1 MLKKKDSIVEIE
13 ILNASKFLGM
23 DDERLNITKVK
34 NGDMEKKLKKS
45 IDLLDNWLEQN
56 GWAGYDPYDIR
67 GTKLFLL
74 LQKNKYANFGSNLF
88 LNRYPM
94 FSRFF
99 FRVKKEINAKA
110 MALFARGYLNIYNTF
125 GNEKYLDNAVYCLNW
140 LMENPSK
147 GHSGFCWGYPFD
159 WQSRVFIPKGTPSG
173 VVTSTAAH
181 AFLDAY
187 EILNDDKYLNVAKSC
202 CDFILNDLNADR
214 VEETKLCF
222 SYTPIDNFHV
232 HNASLF
238 SASTLLRT
246 FTYIKNE
253 EYKEMGMKAINFTV
267 SYQNEDGS
275 WYYWAPPDE
284 LLYNIDNYHTGFVLE
299 CLNIS
304 RRALKGEFEYER
316 ELRTGLEFYANNL
329 FLDDGTPKLTNK
341 AVYPVDVHSCA
352 QAIITFCELAD
363 FEPKYL
369 SMAEK
374 VAAWSIKNMQDEKG
388 YFYYRIYKNRMDKMP
403 YIRWG
408 QAWMLRGLSYP
419 L

>member
-1 MLKKKDSIVEIE
+1 MEKIEQSIV
-13 ILNASKFLGM
+13 
-23 DDERLNITKVK
+23 
-34 NGDMEKKLKKS
+34 
-45 IDLLDNWLEQN
+45 LLDNWLVQN

-74 LQKNKYANFGSNLF
+74 LQKNKYTGFCSNLLLDRF
-88 LNRYPM
+88 PM
-94 FSRFF
+94 FSRKV
-99 FRVKKEINAKA
+99 FRVNKEINAKA
-110 MALFARGYLNIYNTF
+110 MALFARGYLNLYKKL
-125 GNEKYLDNAVYCLNW
+125 GDEKYLKKGLFCLNW

-147 GHSGFCWGYPFD
+147 GYSGFCWGYPFD

-187 EILNDDKYLNVAKSC
+187 EILSDEKYLEIAKSC
-202 CDFILNDLNADR
+202 CDFILKDLNADR
-214 VEETKLCF
+214 VEEDKLCF

-246 FTYIKNE
+246 YAHTNSEK
-253 EYKEMGMKAINFTV
+253 YKEMGIKAIHFTV
-267 SYQNEDGS
+267 SYQNEGGS
-275 WYYWAPPDE
+275 WYYWAPPDK

-304 RRALKGEFEYER
+304 RRALKDEFEYKS
-316 ELRTGLEFYANNL
+316 ELRKGLEFYANTL
-329 FLDDGTPKLTNK
+329 FLDDGTPKHTNK
-341 AVYPVDVHSCA
+341 SVYPVDIHGCA
-352 QAIITFCELAD
+352 QAVITFCELSD

-369 SMAEK
+369 SIAEK
-374 VAAWSIKNMQDEKG
+374 VAAWTIKNMQDEKG
-388 YFYYRIYKNRMDKMP
+388 YFYYRIHKRYVDRMP

-408 QAWMLRGLSYP
+408 QAWMLRGLSY
-419 L
+419 LDIR